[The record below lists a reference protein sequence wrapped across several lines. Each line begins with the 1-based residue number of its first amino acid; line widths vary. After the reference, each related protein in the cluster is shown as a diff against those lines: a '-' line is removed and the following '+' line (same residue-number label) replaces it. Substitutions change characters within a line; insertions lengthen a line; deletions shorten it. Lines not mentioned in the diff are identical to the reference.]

1 MTWVLILWIRSIAV
15 VQEAKVKDNSLAN
28 KKYLSLISLHRLYL
42 ASTFVM
48 FFYDG
53 NTSEYI

>member
-1 MTWVLILWIRSIAV
+1 M

-28 KKYLSLISLHRLYL
+28 KKYLSLISLRHLYL